1 LIDSGRRW
9 SEIFDFNKEEG
20 ARHWS
25 PLPAEE
31 GPALLPPPPADVA
44 ASVGFLPPQPAQPS
58 GAGAGAGAGAVPL
71 TAGHVGGVAVEGE
84 QAFVVLMPPLAQA
97 QAQAR
102 ALLGAVGGGAV
113 LVRAKELSMEPE
125 QAKVRVRRAG
135 RAPECSAFSAPAPFA
150 CSLRLHVARAV
161 PQLQRP

>member
-1 LIDSGRRW
+1 MIDSGRRW

-58 GAGAGAGAGAVPL
+58 GAGAGAVPL

-113 LVRAKELSMEPE
+113 LVRAKELAMEPE
-125 QAKVRVRRAG
+125 QAKVRRAG